1 MPAHANTTRRMHR
14 ARVSHCCR
22 VVENLQPRSRGL
34 PCAPTFS
41 HGRFKAHSWLPKLIM
56 VINQVC
62 KNQLIQSTAI
72 VQRALLNDKVFFFFS
87 KLSFCL

>member
-1 MPAHANTTRRMHR
+1 
-14 ARVSHCCR
+14 
-22 VVENLQPRSRGL
+22 
-34 PCAPTFS
+34 
-41 HGRFKAHSWLPKLIM
+41 M

-87 KLSFCL
+87 KFLSASEVNDHVTVGEVIVVTTGIKPRS